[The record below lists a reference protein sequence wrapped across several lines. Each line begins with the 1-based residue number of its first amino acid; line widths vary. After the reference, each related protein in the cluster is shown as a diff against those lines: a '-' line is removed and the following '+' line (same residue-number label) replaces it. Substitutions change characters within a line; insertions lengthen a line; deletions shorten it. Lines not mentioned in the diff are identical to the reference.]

1 MSILTNWPQV
11 QGFPGLGQWTWPP
24 RAILPGLGVLLSA
37 HSACTPDMH
46 PLGTQAMALL
56 GVLGQTAS
64 EGEKGDPA
72 AWQWE
77 VVRDENRWA
86 EPHCSAGGQNWV

>member
-1 MSILTNWPQV
+1 
-11 QGFPGLGQWTWPP
+11 
-24 RAILPGLGVLLSA
+24 
-37 HSACTPDMH
+37 
-46 PLGTQAMALL
+46 MALL

-64 EGEKGDPA
+64 EGEKGAPA

-77 VVRDENRWA
+77 VVWDENRWA